1 MQTTSNR
8 HKILIANPGAGK
20 TERLSEEVVKLI
32 GLGVR
37 PEKILCV
44 TFTVK
49 ARTEMEDRISKK
61 MSEKNYAGSL
71 PDIETFH
78 SYCIGL
84 LRQFDMNPDII
95 SERLARY
102 FITKSILSR
111 DVTTGTEESLYREVN
126 SYILTTGKVIN
137 AIKLIKS
144 FGILP
149 DEVSDSESLSIL
161 SEMYENQEGSVKIS
175 LEEAKALLDKFLLVF
190 RDYETYKKN
199 RLLDYQDI
207 LILARDILKK
217 MKSPPYDHIL
227 VDEVQD
233 ISALESQIIKLSGKN
248 IFAVGDSKQAIFGF
262 QGGNVESFNA
272 FRNHRDFEK
281 EIMMHTFRLP
291 GNVVDYVISFFSRL
305 NIEQDISELQ
315 VMESMKEGIEGEVR
329 ITLSDNPE
337 ETAALAVRNI
347 LKAISKD
354 ERIGIIVRSNYQA
367 LKVSEFMKNMQIDHG
382 SGSIVTTLETEK
394 RVITTFI
401 MGILSTEKND
411 VIKALYTEY
420 SGVSLRDAI
429 KTVDIIQFKN
439 EFDEYLPEP
448 FSSMRRKYS
457 ENMGMLQK
465 LFTEYII
472 PKSIEKGGNFFLA
485 AKELSNAIPEF
496 FEKVNG
502 GKQDLISFLKQENS
516 DESVEDE
523 IEKRITISTV
533 HKSKGREFDHVIYV
547 PSRKSWGDPSGMDL
561 VMNSILRTK
570 DQHYDPDDRKEEE
583 NRIDFVALTR
593 TRKSLWIL
601 TKSKESDRYKIDG
614 KCILTKL
621 DSESPEFETISRK
634 KISEKDSASPMENL
648 DRWLMEFIQ
657 KKINRLKRLSF
668 SMIGSLDEL
677 PSFVS
682 RYILAI
688 SDFSTALQLGTN
700 THKIIEDFLT
710 NNEIPGLLNSD
721 LETKSWNNFL
731 KYYADVN
738 SLTGV
743 KWILSEGTVQC
754 NVMDL
759 FPDIKTDLTIMGK
772 IDAGYTFMQ
781 DGIEKTRIVDFKT
794 SKEAGDLDK
803 YYEQISLYS
812 YLYSLQNH
820 IPIQNIEGEVVMLSV
835 REGKISTGKVDL
847 KVYQA
852 NSLMIE
858 RAIEAVKKRI
868 QMFVNIQNNP
878 EMLYEMI
885 LKAKE
890 KYTPSEIFKQ
900 VQREIS
906 LELKGVA

>member
-1 MQTTSNR
+1 METTSNR

-20 TERLSEEVVKLI
+20 TERLSEEVVSLI
-32 GLGVR
+32 GHGIR

-49 ARTEMEDRISKK
+49 AKAEMEERISRK
-61 MSEKNYAGSL
+61 MWEKHYAGSL
-71 PDIETFH
+71 PEIETFH
-78 SYCIGL
+78 SYCTDL
-84 LRQFDMNPDII
+84 LRKFDMNPDII

-102 FITKSILSR
+102 ILTKSIVSR
-111 DVTTGTEESLYREVN
+111 DVTTGTEESLFREVN

-149 DEVSDSESLSIL
+149 DEISDSDAQRIL
-161 SEMYENQEGSVKIS
+161 SDLYENQEGSVKIS

-190 RDYETYKKN
+190 RDYENYKKN
-199 RLLDYQDI
+199 KLMDYQDI
-207 LILARDILKK
+207 LIFAMKILKK
-217 MKSPPYDHIL
+217 MKSPPYDYIL

-248 IFAVGDSKQAIFGF
+248 IFAVGDLKQAIFGF
-262 QGGNVESFNA
+262 QGGNVESFNE
-272 FRNHRDFEK
+272 FRNHKDFEK

-291 GNVVDYVISFFSRL
+291 AKVVDYVRTFFSRL
-305 NIEQDISELQ
+305 NLEQDISELQ
-315 VMESMKEGIEGEVR
+315 VMESKKEGFEGEVR
-329 ITLSDNPE
+329 ITLSDTPE
-337 ETAALAVRNI
+337 ESAALTVKNI
-347 LKAISKD
+347 LKGIPHD
-354 ERIGIIVRSNYQA
+354 ESIGVIVRSNYQA
-367 LKVSEFMKNMQIDHG
+367 VKVSELMKSMQIDHE
-382 SGSIVTTLETEK
+382 SGSIVTTLESEK
-394 RVITTFI
+394 RAITTFL

-429 KTVDIIQFKN
+429 KTVDTIQFKN
-439 EFDEYLPEP
+439 EFDDYLPEP
-448 FSSMRRKYS
+448 FLSMRRKYS
-457 ENMGMLQK
+457 ENMGMLLK

-472 PKSIEKGGNFFLA
+472 PKSIEKGENFFLA

-496 FEKVNG
+496 FQKVNG
-502 GKQDLISFLKQENS
+502 GKQDLLSFLKQENS
-516 DESVEDE
+516 DESTGDK
-523 IEKRITISTV
+523 IENKITISTV
-533 HKSKGREFDHVIYV
+533 HKSKGREFDHVVYV

-561 VMNSILRTK
+561 IMNSILRTK
-570 DQHYDPDDRKEEE
+570 DQHYDPDDRKDEE

-593 TRKSLWIL
+593 TKKSLWIII
-601 TKSKESDRYKIDG
+601 KSKESDRYKIDG
-614 KCILTKL
+614 KCISVKI
-621 DSESPEFETISRK
+621 DPEVPEFETISQKQNSKRG
-634 KISEKDSASPMENL
+634 SVFSMENS
-648 DRWLMEFIQ
+648 DRWLLEFIQ

-677 PSFVS
+677 PSFIS
-682 RYILAI
+682 RYILGI

-710 NNEIPGLLNSD
+710 NNDVPGLLNSE

-731 KYYADVN
+731 KYYSDVN
-738 SLTGV
+738 NLPGV
-743 KWILSEGTVQC
+743 KWIMSEGTVQC
-754 NVMDL
+754 NVKDL
-759 FPDIKTDLTIMGK
+759 FPEINTDLTIMGK
-772 IDAGYTFMQ
+772 IDAGYTFLQ

-812 YLYSLQNH
+812 HLYSLQNH

-858 RAIEAVKKRI
+858 RSIDAVKKRI
-868 QMFVNIQNNP
+868 QLFVNAQNNP

-890 KYTPSEIFKQ
+890 KYTPSEIFKE

-906 LELKGVA
+906 LELHVIP